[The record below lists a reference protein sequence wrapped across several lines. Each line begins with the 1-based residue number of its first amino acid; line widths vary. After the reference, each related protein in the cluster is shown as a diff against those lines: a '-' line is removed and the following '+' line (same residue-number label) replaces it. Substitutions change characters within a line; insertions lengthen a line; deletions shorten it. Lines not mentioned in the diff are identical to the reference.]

1 MFEKRHRCNKLTLF
15 LSGGTIISLLT
26 LKIGKLRINNRQ
38 SEAAEKI
45 SQNLKNQHFYENTV

>member
-1 MFEKRHRCNKLTLF
+1 LF
-15 LSGGTIISLLT
+15 YQEERLYPFLT
-26 LKIGKLRINNRQ
+26 LKIGKLRINNQQ